1 METVELKSFEEFE
14 SKATV
19 LWEDRQKKRKEKG
32 EAFSPVLFR
41 GQASASWD
49 LKTTL
54 ERYSARPYSPE
65 GYYEVIRSVR
75 PAFQSCT
82 GTHWEFSNKYTH
94 DDDGPPGPPQ
104 EYEFM
109 VYLRLHGFPSPLLDW
124 TRSFYFAAFF
134 AFQSATADEPH
145 VAIYAFREYCGGG
158 KRGWG
163 DGATIVG
170 CGPYITTHKRH
181 VIQQT
186 EYTFCK
192 KKSSGQCLYCSHEE
206 AFERNNEEAFKRNER
221 DQDVLTKFI
230 IPKTERAKVLDKLK
244 MMNITAYSLFGS
256 EESLL
261 ATLAYEEIEREDA
274 SKA

>member
-1 METVELKSFEEFE
+1 MEEVELKTFEEFE

-19 LWEDRQKKRKEKG
+19 LLADLEKKRKEKHG
-32 EAFSPVLFR
+32 YFSPVLFR
-41 GQASASWD
+41 GQARASWP
-49 LKTTL
+49 LATTL

-65 GYYEVIRSVR
+65 GYHDVMRSVR
-75 PAFQSCT
+75 PAIQSST
-82 GTHWEFSNKYTH
+82 GKRWEFSDQYTH
-94 DDDGPPGPPQ
+94 EDDGPPGPPQ

-109 VYLRLHGFPSPLLDW
+109 VYLRHHAFPSPLLDW
-124 TRSFYFAAFF
+124 TRSCYLAAFF

-145 VAIYAFREYCGGG
+145 DPNVAIYAFREYCGDG
-158 KRGWG
+158 KEGCG
-163 DGATIVG
+163 DEATIVG

-181 VIQQT
+181 VIQQA

-230 IPKTERAKVLDKLK
+230 IPKAERAKVLDKLK

-256 EESLL
+256 EESLM
-261 ATLAYEEIEREDA
+261 ASLAYEEIERR
-274 SKA
+274 